1 MVVLLVVI
9 LHKVLAILHVNDNVW
24 MIFRIMA
31 CLHLG
36 HPSTVQ
42 YARIIDIRYL
52 VMMWCATTVV
62 KDRLDPR
69 D

>member
-1 MVVLLVVI
+1 MDDF
-9 LHKVLAILHVNDNVW
+9 K
-24 MIFRIMA
+24 IMA

-52 VMMWCATTVV
+52 VMMWCANTVV
-62 KDRLDPR
+62 KDLLDPR